1 MRFLVACLFSTVML
15 SSAYAQEPIR
25 TQPEPDDDEIT
36 VTGRV
41 ERPVPAP
48 PGDPRTDAQRMR
60 DIRSWDR
67 CIIRAQSVAGGSDD
81 PTRYQPLSPEEFCS
95 RQLGMADRRAVP
107 ISRE

>member
-1 MRFLVACLFSTVML
+1 MRFLVSCLLSALML
-15 SSAYAQEPIR
+15 SSAYAQERIS

-67 CIIRAQSVAGGSDD
+67 CVTRAQSIADVD
-81 PTRYQPLSPEEFCS
+81 PMKYQPLSPEEYCS
-95 RQLGMADRRAVP
+95 RRLGMADRLGVP